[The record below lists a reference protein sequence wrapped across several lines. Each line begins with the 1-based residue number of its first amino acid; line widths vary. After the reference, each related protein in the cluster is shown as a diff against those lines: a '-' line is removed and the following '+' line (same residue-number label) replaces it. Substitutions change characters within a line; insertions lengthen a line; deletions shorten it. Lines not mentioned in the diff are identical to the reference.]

1 MFRLFALF
9 LSMVS
14 MVSLAAD
21 REPAKP
27 ADAAVA
33 KPPRNRIMIM
43 LETEIVPG
51 KKLKGPASE
60 YQHDADPNTIELVI
74 LGRDDPGPSRV
85 SEDGEV
91 IFQKGTRLSGDEVN
105 ALVEKAFDIR
115 EQREKE
121 SAKPTL

>member
-9 LSMVS
+9 LSLVS

-21 REPAKP
+21 PEPAKP
-27 ADAAVA
+27 ADAPVA
-33 KPPRNRIMIM
+33 KPPRNRIIIM
-43 LETEIVPG
+43 LDTKVVAG

-60 YQHDADPNTIELVI
+60 YQQDSDPNTIELVI

-91 IFQKGTRLSGDEVN
+91 IFQKGRRTSDDEAD
-105 ALVEKAFDIR
+105 ALLQKAFDIR
-115 EQREKE
+115 ELREKE
-121 SAKPTL
+121 GAKPSP

>member
-1 MFRLFALF
+1 
-9 LSMVS
+9 
-14 MVSLAAD
+14 
-21 REPAKP
+21 
-27 ADAAVA
+27 
-33 KPPRNRIMIM
+33 M
-43 LETEIVPG
+43 LDTKVVVG

-60 YQHDADPNTIELVI
+60 YQHDGNPNTIELVI

-91 IFQKGTRLSGDEVN
+91 IFQKGTRASEEEVH

-121 SAKPTL
+121 RAKPSP

>member
-9 LSMVS
+9 LSLVS
-14 MVSLAAD
+14 MASLAAEP
-21 REPAKP
+21 EPAKP
-27 ADAAVA
+27 ADPPVA
-33 KPPRNRIMIM
+33 KPQGNRIMIM
-43 LETEIVPG
+43 LQTNIVPG

-60 YQHDADPNTIELVI
+60 YQKDNDPNTIELVI
-74 LGRDDPGPSRV
+74 LGRDEPGPSRV

-91 IFQKGTRLSGDEVN
+91 IFQKGTRLSEGEID

-121 SAKPTL
+121 GTKASP